1 MAQAFRPLA
10 VVTGASSGI
19 GLGLARCCAS
29 AGHDLVIAADDAEIE
44 KAALSLRSFGV
55 AVEAVEADLSTKD
68 GVDLLCNAVSWGGRA
83 PEILCANAGI
93 GLGGGFLD
101 QDLAKALKVVDTNV
115 SGTLRLLHRMGRD
128 MRANG
133 AGRILIT
140 GSIAGFTPGAFQAV
154 YNGTK
159 AFLDSFSFA
168 LRAELEGSGV
178 SVTCLMPGVT
188 DTEFF
193 ARAELEDTK
202 LAHSKKDDPDEVAR
216 IGFDA
221 MMRGEG
227 DVVSGWSNKLKTAL
241 ALITPAEML
250 ARTHKREAEPGSARK
265 E

>member
-19 GLGLARCCAS
+19 GLGLARCCAQ
-29 AGHDLVIAADDAEIE
+29 AGHDLVIAADNAEIE
-44 KAALSLRSFGV
+44 QAGLSLRALGG
-55 AVEAVEADLSTKD
+55 AVETVQADLSTKD
-68 GVDLLCNAVSWGGRA
+68 GVELLCNAVSWGGRT

-93 GLGGGFLD
+93 GLGDGFLD
-101 QDLAKALKVVDTNV
+101 QDIARALQVVDTNIA
-115 SGTLRLLHRMGRD
+115 GTLRLVHRVGRD
-128 MRANG
+128 MRSAG
-133 AGRILIT
+133 AGRILIV

-168 LRAELEGSGV
+168 LRAELEGSGI

-193 ARAELEDTK
+193 ERAGLEDTK
-202 LAHSKKDDPDEVAR
+202 LAQAKKDDPDDVAR

-221 MMRGEG
+221 MMRGQG

-241 ALITPAEML
+241 SLLTPAETL
-250 ARTHKREAEPGSARK
+250 ARAHRREAEPGSGR
-265 E
+265 